1 MNYKITAKD
10 AMEQLLRQS
19 DFPFTVVMK
28 NGSMTVEYFSPQEI
42 DQQTPHK
49 QDELY
54 VIIKGH
60 ATLCREGERIRCTK
74 TDIVFVPAGMNHWFE
89 NFSDD
94 FATWVIFYGP
104 AGGEKNQLLH
114 Q

>member
-1 MNYKITAKD
+1 MNSKVSPGE
-10 AMEQLLRQS
+10 AMQQLLQQS
-19 DFPFTVVMK
+19 EFPFTVVMK
-28 NGSMTVEYFSPQEI
+28 NGTMTVEYFAPQEI
-42 DQQTPHK
+42 DEQTPHL

-60 ATLCREGERIRCTK
+60 ATLCRDGKRISCK
-74 TDIVFVPAGMNHWFE
+74 KSDIIFVPAGMNHWFE

-104 AGGEKNQLLH
+104 GGGERS
-114 Q
+114 